1 MPQLDTVTFLSQY
14 LWTLLSLFS
23 MFVFVVIFLM
33 PQIKANFKIRSLSE
47 KDKSDRGLDN
57 KDTTLLKKILQL

>member
-14 LWTLLSLFS
+14 LWTLFSLFF

-33 PQIKANFKIRSLSE
+33 PQIKANFRIRSLSE
-47 KDKSDRGLDN
+47 KGRSDKIADS
-57 KDTTLLKKILQL
+57 KEISLLKKILQL

>member
-1 MPQLDTVTFLSQY
+1 
-14 LWTLLSLFS
+14 

-47 KDKSDRGLDN
+47 KNLSTKSEEG
-57 KDTTLLKKILQL
+57 KETHLLKKILQL

>member
-14 LWTLLSLFS
+14 FWTLFSLFF

-33 PQIKANFKIRSLSE
+33 PQIKANFRIRSLSE
-47 KDKSDRGLDN
+47 KERSDKMVDN
-57 KDTTLLKKILQL
+57 KEINLLKKILQL

>member
-47 KDKSDRGLDN
+47 KDRSDRGLDN